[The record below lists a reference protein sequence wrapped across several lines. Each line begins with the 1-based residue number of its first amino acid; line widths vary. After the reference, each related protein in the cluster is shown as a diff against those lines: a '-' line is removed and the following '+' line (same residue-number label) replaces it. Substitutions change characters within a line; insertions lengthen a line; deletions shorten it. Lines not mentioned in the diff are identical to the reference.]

1 MNRRRRF
8 ALLTAVALICSIG
21 FFLHRLGSP
30 AAPPSVASPREQ
42 AQEAGQKFAAALAT
56 DPGAALARLR
66 ALPPG
71 AERDASLFVM
81 LDALHR
87 RDPEAALA
95 QARDRVDTREQSAV
109 YGLFFDTF
117 ARENPT
123 LAVARLAAVP
133 PGPGREN
140 ALRALASVWVRADAP
155 AALAWA
161 RNLSADD
168 RVPAMESAL
177 FELARRDP
185 LQVIELAQQSLSGPA
200 LERTLFHTLQLM
212 TAADPVAAAGLV
224 RLLPAG
230 ETQTRAALDVA
241 RGLAVKDPAAAL
253 AFVGQ
258 LPVGPAQTLALN
270 NALTSWAATAPAAAA
285 QYVAGLPAGAAQD
298 AAAAHLAALLAIDPV
313 NALAWANSLGAASA
327 RDAALIRIASTWAQ
341 ADAPAASRW
350 ASAQPPGLTTTT
362 ALGGALSYWLLVD
375 APAVRNFVSELPASS
390 QPAAA
395 ASVAP
400 QLAQRDPAGTIAWA
414 QTLVAPAAR
423 EAAVMAAYARWL
435 DNAPAAARAWLATA
449 NLAPEIKAKLGN
461 PAQPR
466 R

>member
-1 MNRRRRF
+1 MKSRRVLAGF
-8 ALLTAVALICSIG
+8 LGIALLVALG
-21 FFLHRLGSP
+21 LWLLRP
-30 AAPPSVASPREQ
+30 QQTPPENDRAAVQPVA
-42 AQEAGQKFAAALAT
+42 
-56 DPGAALARLR
+56 GAAVPVAEEWRER
-66 ALPPG
+66 PPG
-71 AERDASLFVM
+71 PDRDASLFVY
-81 LDALHR
+81 LNALHR

-95 QARDRVDTREQSAV
+95 QARDRVGTREQAAV

-140 ALRALASVWVRADAP
+140 ALRALVSVWLRADAP

-161 RNLSADD
+161 KSLPDID
-168 RVPAMESAL
+168 RAPAMESAL

-185 LQVIELAQQSLSGPA
+185 LQVIELAQQTLSGPA
-200 LERTLFHTLQLM
+200 LERTLFHALQLM
-212 TAADPVAAAGLV
+212 TADDPSAAAGLV

-258 LPVGPAQTLALN
+258 LPAGSAQTLALN
-270 NALTSWAATAPAAAA
+270 NALTSWAATAPAAAG
-285 QYVAGLPAGAAQD
+285 QYVAGLPAGPAQD

-313 NALAWANSLGAASA
+313 NALAWANALGAASA

-350 ASAQPPGLTTTT
+350 ASAQPPGPTMTT

-400 QLAQRDPAGTIAWA
+400 QLAQRDPAATIAWA

-423 EAAVMAAYARWL
+423 EAAVTAAYSRWL

-449 NLAPEIKAKLGN
+449 NLSPELRGRLGSVSS
-461 PAQPR
+461 AGR
-466 R
+466 

>member
-1 MNRRRRF
+1 MKSRRVLAGF
-8 ALLTAVALICSIG
+8 LGIALVVAFGVWLLRPQAAPLEHDLPAVQPVAG
-21 FFLHRLGSP
+21 AAVP
-30 AAPPSVASPREQ
+30 AAEEWRE
-42 AQEAGQKFAAALAT
+42 
-56 DPGAALARLR
+56 R
-66 ALPPG
+66 PPG
-71 AERDASLFVM
+71 PERDASLFVM

-117 ARENPT
+117 ARDNPT

-140 ALRALASVWVRADAP
+140 ALRALASVWLRADAP

-161 RNLSADD
+161 KSLPDPD
-168 RVPAMESAL
+168 RAPAMESAL

-185 LQVIELAQQSLSGPA
+185 LQVIELAPQSLSGPA
-200 LERTLFHTLQLM
+200 LERTLFHTLQLI

-224 RLLPAG
+224 RLLPPG

-253 AFVGQ
+253 AFVEQ

-350 ASAQPPGLTTTT
+350 ASAQPPGPATTT

-400 QLAQRDPAGTIAWA
+400 QLAQRDPVGTIAWA

-423 EAAVMAAYARWL
+423 EAAVTAAYARWL

-449 NLAPEIKAKLGN
+449 NLSPEIKAKLGN
-461 PAQPR
+461 PALPR

>member
-1 MNRRRRF
+1 VKSRWVF
-8 ALLTAVALICSIG
+8 AGFLGIALIVG
-21 FFLHRLGSP
+21 LGVWLLRPQAAPLEHEP
-30 AAPPSVASPREQ
+30 AAVQPVA
-42 AQEAGQKFAAALAT
+42 
-56 DPGAALARLR
+56 GAAVPATEEWRER
-66 ALPPG
+66 PPG
-71 AERDASLFVM
+71 PERDASLFVM

-95 QARDRVDTREQSAV
+95 QARDRVGTREQAAI

-140 ALRALASVWVRADAP
+140 ALRALASVWLRADAP

-161 RNLSADD
+161 RNLPGDD
-168 RVPAMESAL
+168 RAPAMESAL

-185 LQVIELAQQSLSGPA
+185 LQVIELAPQSLSGPA
-200 LERTLFHTLQLM
+200 LERTLFHALQLM

-285 QYVAGLPAGAAQD
+285 QYVAGLPAGTAQD

-350 ASAQPPGLTTTT
+350 ASAQPPGPATTT

-400 QLAQRDPAGTIAWA
+400 QLAQRDPVGTIAWA

-423 EAAVMAAYARWL
+423 EAAVMAAYSRWL
-435 DNAPAAARAWLATA
+435 DNEPAAARAWLATA
-449 NLAPEIKAKLGN
+449 TIAPELRARLGEARSPN
-461 PAQPR
+461 R
-466 R
+466 

>member
-1 MNRRRRF
+1 
-8 ALLTAVALICSIG
+8 
-21 FFLHRLGSP
+21 
-30 AAPPSVASPREQ
+30 
-42 AQEAGQKFAAALAT
+42 
-56 DPGAALARLR
+56 
-66 ALPPG
+66 
-71 AERDASLFVM
+71 
-81 LDALHR
+81 
-87 RDPEAALA
+87 
-95 QARDRVDTREQSAV
+95 
-109 YGLFFDTF
+109 
-117 ARENPT
+117 
-123 LAVARLAAVP
+123 
-133 PGPGREN
+133 
-140 ALRALASVWVRADAP
+140 
-155 AALAWA
+155 
-161 RNLSADD
+161 
-168 RVPAMESAL
+168 
-177 FELARRDP
+177 
-185 LQVIELAQQSLSGPA
+185 
-200 LERTLFHTLQLM
+200 
-212 TAADPVAAAGLV
+212 
-224 RLLPAG
+224 
-230 ETQTRAALDVA
+230 VA

-253 AFVGQ
+253 AFVEQ

-327 RDAALIRIASTWAQ
+327 RDVALIRIASTWAQ

-350 ASAQPPGLTTTT
+350 ASAQPPGPATTT

-400 QLAQRDPAGTIAWA
+400 QLAQRDPVGTIAWA

-423 EAAVMAAYARWL
+423 EAAVMAAYSRWL

-449 NLAPEIKAKLGN
+449 NLSPEIKAKLGN
-461 PAQPR
+461 PALPR